1 MIGIIPLLESAVR
14 RFARKIGLNTARAA
28 RGAGSS
34 LASEW
39 ILLGGLLDA
48 ILAEELPAVIR
59 AAVRYWRFLL
69 SDRFGVN
76 LRNDFMHGFREEIT
90 ITEAALIVH
99 VLLQLATL
107 TFDGG
112 RGDDRTQKA

>member
-1 MIGIIPLLESAVR
+1 M
-14 RFARKIGLNTARAA
+14 
-28 RGAGSS
+28 
-34 LASEW
+34 ASEW

-48 ILAEELPAVIR
+48 ILAEELPPTVRAV
-59 AAVRYWRFLL
+59 VRYWRFLL

-90 ITEAALIVH
+90 VVEAALVFH

-107 TFDGG
+107 TFDSPEE
-112 RGDDRTQKA
+112 